1 MLKFRSFIA
10 AVLLLACVPAFARAR
25 WTEQQA
31 AAWQKSQPWP
41 VGANFLP
48 STAGNQLEMWQ
59 KETWD
64 PATID
69 RELGWAEGIGMN
81 TMRVFLHDLLW
92 KSDPDGFSKRIDE
105 FLTIANQH
113 HIRPVFV
120 LFDSCWDPQ
129 PHLGP
134 QRQPTPGVH
143 NSVWVQSPGVAL
155 EDRSQD
161 ARLEA
166 YVKGVIGRFGN
177 DKRIL
182 AWDLWN
188 EPDNE
193 GGGNYKSTEPKH
205 KDQIVFM
212 LLPKVFDWA
221 RSANPVQPLTSGV
234 WHEDHWEDQSK
245 WNPAMRTQ
253 LTESD
258 IISFH
263 NYDWP
268 ERFEQRIQSLLPL
281 HRPILC
287 TEYMARANGSTFD
300 GSLPVAAKYNVGA
313 INWGFV
319 QGKEQTEL
327 PWESWD
333 HPYVDKKPP
342 IWFHDV
348 FHTDGRPYRKAE
360 VQLIR
365 RLTQRKPMWTS
376 PFQPASA
383 MRLTHPSAPPLSTA
397 GQAAN

>member
-1 MLKFRSFIA
+1 MRKIFTLITF
-10 AVLLLACVPAFARAR
+10 VLILMSAPAFARAR
-25 WTEQQA
+25 WTEAQA
-31 AAWQKSQPWP
+31 AAWQKTQPWP
-41 VGANFLP
+41 VGGNFLP

-64 PATID
+64 PATIN
-69 RELGWAEGIGMN
+69 RELGYAEKIGMN

-92 KSDPDGFSKRIDE
+92 QSDADGFSKRINE
-105 FLTIANQH
+105 FLTIADKH
-113 HIRPVFV
+113 HIKPVFV

-143 NSVWVQSPGVAL
+143 NSVWVQGPGIAM

-161 ARLEA
+161 ARYET
-166 YVKGVIGRFGN
+166 YVKGVIGRFAN

-193 GGGNYKSTEPKH
+193 GGGNYKDKEPH
-205 KDQIVFM
+205 NKDATVAM

-234 WHEDHWEDQSK
+234 WHEKNWGDQTK
-245 WNPAMRTQ
+245 WNPTMRTQ
-253 LTESD
+253 LTQSD
-258 IISFH
+258 IITFH
-263 NYDWP
+263 DYGWP
-268 ERFEQRIQSLLPL
+268 EEFEARIKSLLPL

-287 TEYMARANGSTFD
+287 TEYMARGNGSTFD
-300 GSLPVAAKYNVGA
+300 DSLPIAARYNVGA
-313 INWGFV
+313 INWGLV
-319 QGKEQTEL
+319 QGKMQTEL

-333 HPYVDKKPP
+333 HPYIDKKPP

-348 FHTDGRPYRKAE
+348 FHKDGRPYRKAE
-360 VQLIR
+360 AQLIR
-365 RLTQRKPMWTS
+365 NLTQRKPMWTT
-376 PFQPASA
+376 PLKPVAAVRLGTTPA
-383 MRLTHPSAPPLSTA
+383 TA
-397 GQAAN
+397 AK